1 MENLERII
9 AELNARDRIRQ
20 KGREEKA
27 LGVVWFG
34 TVRLRR
40 IGGRS
45 SSVWFGQ
52 ANALHVFYWLD

>member
-20 KGREEKA
+20 KGREEMA

-34 TVRLRR
+34 FVRYVDWLRR
-40 IGGRS
+40 FEDR
-45 SSVWFGQ
+45 
-52 ANALHVFYWLD
+52 

>member
-20 KGREEKA
+20 KGREEMA

-40 IGGRS
+40 FGDELSRFVLVKRTPYTCSIG
-45 SSVWFGQ
+45 
-52 ANALHVFYWLD
+52 